1 MPKKPKVIAAASSKD
16 ILGTVE
22 IKAAVL
28 PINCFVCDKRLIN
41 ARVAALKM
49 LGTPTNQ
56 WACAGCSTE
65 KKKMGIFMG
74 EVGTSK
80 LLIVD
85 QVYQDTV
92 KSICNSSDETTSNLE
107 D

>member
-1 MPKKPKVIAAASSKD
+1 MPKKPKTIAAASSKD
-16 ILGTVE
+16 ILGTME
-22 IKAAVL
+22 IRVAVF
-28 PINCFVCDKRLIN
+28 PVNCFVCDKRLIN

-65 KKKMGIFMG
+65 KKKMGIFMD

-92 KSICNSSDETTSNLE
+92 KGVFNSADEPTSNLE